1 MEKSLVGHSV
11 VIINTGINPSSF
23 NSYWLVTNGV
33 LEEEEL
39 SNEHIFTNQ
48 VVEINGDD
56 YGLTITGNS
65 FQIKAKNDISDLGKC
80 VDDKLEK
87 IIDAT
92 SNTIYISAGVN
103 FNWIIEPKGNDF
115 KKLSRD
121 LFFKDNSDLFSCFD
135 ESDATFGSY
144 MSKDFDDARL
154 KLDIKPLYLNQ
165 DSTNKKGAIHFNF
178 NFHYDISE
186 NDRSNKLKEFIKKW
200 ESFYREAKLIIDSLK

>member
-1 MEKSLVGHSV
+1 MEKTLVGHSV

-23 NSYWLVTNGV
+23 NSYWLVTNGI

-48 VVEINGDD
+48 VVEINGDN

-65 FQIKAKNDISDLGKC
+65 FQIRAKNEISDLDKC
-80 VDDKLEK
+80 VNDKLEK

-103 FNWIIEPKGNDF
+103 FNWIVEPKGSDF

-121 LFFKDNSDLFSCFD
+121 LFFKADSDIFSFFD
-135 ESDATFGSY
+135 ENDATFGSY

-154 KLDIKPLYLNQ
+154 KLDIKPVYLNQ
-165 DSTNKKGAIHFNF
+165 DLINKKGAIHFNF
-178 NFHYDISE
+178 NFHYDIPE

-200 ESFYREAKLIIDSLK
+200 EVFYAEAKRIIDNLK